1 VRINPSAQ
9 TLIADGDQVIVIA
22 ADDSLITLGEPG
34 VPSAEVISDAAPVAI
49 VPERTLVLGVN
60 AGLAA
65 MLRELDEY
73 VAAGSAVHIVSPTA
87 PELPA
92 FTNVTATY
100 SHGDPTKRGVLDTL
114 DVTSFDHIIVLADK
128 DEPDLQRAD
137 SRTLVTLLQLRDI
150 SEHGG
155 FDLNIVS
162 EMLDDTNRELAEVTE
177 ADDFIVSDK
186 LIALLLSQVSENRKL
201 TEVFETLFSSTG
213 SEIYVNPAGDYIVPG
228 STVDFYA
235 VLEAARRRGETAIGY
250 RIAAQAHVSSAGY
263 GVRVNP
269 KKADQVTFAPADRVI
284 VLAEGKE

>member
-1 VRINPSAQ
+1 
-9 TLIADGDQVIVIA
+9 
-22 ADDSLITLGEPG
+22 
-34 VPSAEVISDAAPVAI
+34 
-49 VPERTLVLGVN
+49 
-60 AGLAA
+60 

-73 VAAGSAVHIVSPTA
+73 VAEGSVVRVVSTTT
-87 PELPA
+87 PELPTFA
-92 FTNVTATY
+92 NVTAT
-100 SHGDPTKRGVLDTL
+100 HVVGDPTKRAVLNRLGVEN
-114 DVTSFDHIIVLADK
+114 FDHIIVLADK

-137 SRTLVTLLQLRDI
+137 SRTLVTLLQLRDM
-150 SEHGG
+150 SEVGG

-201 TEVFETLFSSTG
+201 TEVFDTLFSSSG
-213 SEIYVNPAGDYIVPG
+213 SEIYLNPAADYITPG

-250 RIAAQAHVSSAGY
+250 RVAADAHVSAAGY
-263 GVRVNP
+263 GVKVNP
-269 KKADQVTFAPADRVI
+269 KKSDQFTLAPADRII